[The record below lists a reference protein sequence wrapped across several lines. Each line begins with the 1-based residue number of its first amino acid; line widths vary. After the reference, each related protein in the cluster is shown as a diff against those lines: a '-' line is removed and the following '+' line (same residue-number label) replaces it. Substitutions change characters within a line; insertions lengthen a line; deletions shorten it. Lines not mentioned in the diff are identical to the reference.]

1 MSCEYVNTLADR
13 PQTPTGQPI
22 QPQWTHFQRDE
33 AILRAL
39 LPLNQKFL
47 IQTLNHF
54 ADDYGHCTVGVDRLA
69 AICGVEPRTVK
80 GWLAALAA
88 AGVITRT
95 ARPGRQTTVTTILVD
110 GLLAIAGDAARAMD
124 MTPMP
129 TTASD
134 RPRGRVVPMTRR
146 GDRQITS
153 KRFRGDPP
161 RHVGVIQG
169 SPKQLK
175 NRQAPLLGRAC
186 SDPTPDPAP
195 APLPP
200 PADPAAYTAL
210 VYARM
215 AGGAS

>member
-13 PQTPTGQPI
+13 PQTPTGQPV

-33 AILRAL
+33 AILRAK

-47 IQTLNHF
+47 LQALNHF
-54 ADDYGHCTVGVDRLA
+54 ADDHGQCSVGVDRLA
-69 AICGVEPRTVK
+69 ALCGVEPRTVK
-80 GWLAALAA
+80 TWLAALAA
-88 AGVITRT
+88 AGVIART
-95 ARPGRQTTVTTILVD
+95 ARPGRQTTVTAILVD

-134 RPRGRVVPMTRR
+134 RPRGGRVVPMTRR

-153 KRFRGDPP
+153 KSFRGDPP

-169 SPKQLK
+169 SPKQIK
-175 NRQAPLLGRAC
+175 NRAGVAP
-186 SDPTPDPAP
+186 DPTPAL

-200 PADPAAYTAL
+200 PDDADAYAAL

-215 AGGAS
+215 AGGGS